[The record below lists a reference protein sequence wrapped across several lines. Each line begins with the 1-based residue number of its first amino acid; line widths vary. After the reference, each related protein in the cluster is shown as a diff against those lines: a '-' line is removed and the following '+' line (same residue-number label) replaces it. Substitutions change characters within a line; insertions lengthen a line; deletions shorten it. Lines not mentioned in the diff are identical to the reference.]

1 MLYSSHFSFH
11 EFKHLIMLLVIK
23 VLITDRDWI
32 LRFLYADLLWFV
44 TKVIKTVLKV
54 HSPDCQIR

>member
-1 MLYSSHFSFH
+1 
-11 EFKHLIMLLVIK
+11 MLLVIK
-23 VLITDRDWI
+23 VLITERDWI

-54 HSPDCQIR
+54 NSPDCQI